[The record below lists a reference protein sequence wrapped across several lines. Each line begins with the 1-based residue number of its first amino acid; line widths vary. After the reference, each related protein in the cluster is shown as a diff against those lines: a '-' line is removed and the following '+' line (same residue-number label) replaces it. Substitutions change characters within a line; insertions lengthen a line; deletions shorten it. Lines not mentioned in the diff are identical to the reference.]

1 MSKSTEWTPET
12 GAEAPPPPRRGRREA
27 LRGALVLEIAS
38 LGYNVVEAGVGI
50 VAGVAAGSVAL
61 LGFGLDAVVESA
73 SAGVLIWRLG
83 TERRGRRTAEE
94 AERRAI
100 RLVALAFFA
109 LALYIGGRA
118 LFDLANGTRPEE
130 TNVGLVLAVVSLL
143 VMPVLARAKRRA
155 ARELDSRSLE
165 GDSAQTMLCTY
176 MSAIL
181 LVGLV
186 ANSVA
191 GWWWADPVAA
201 LVIAGLA
208 AREGRE
214 LWVTEDV
221 CCT

>member
-1 MSKSTEWTPET
+1 M
-12 GAEAPPPPRRGRREA
+12 
-27 LRGALVLEIAS
+27 LEIAS